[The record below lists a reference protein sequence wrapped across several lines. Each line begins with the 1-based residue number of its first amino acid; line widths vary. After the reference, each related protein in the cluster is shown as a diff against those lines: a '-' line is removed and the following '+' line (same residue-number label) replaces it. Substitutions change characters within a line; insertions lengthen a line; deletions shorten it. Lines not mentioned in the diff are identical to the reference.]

1 MCRIIRSAVALRSW
15 SGRLEEALQK
25 IHGKGLISGIMDPI
39 ERVRKIVNA
48 ISGMS
53 DADFN
58 LSMGYW
64 QKKTY
69 KKGEFYNEYKN
80 VCRYLGF
87 VLTGVFRIYK
97 FLDSSGVE
105 KNMQFF
111 TNDQFMT
118 SFKSFFSQEACEYY
132 TESMTESDI
141 LYIHYDHL
149 QHLYK
154 TSPAWERFGRIFA
167 ESVLYAVMNST
178 EAVLFKSPEDRYA
191 ELISIHPDICNAVP
205 LYHIASYLGIEGPSL
220 SRIRKRMAAR
230 EL

>member
-1 MCRIIRSAVALRSW
+1 MA
-15 SGRLEEALQK
+15 
-25 IHGKGLISGIMDPI
+25 PI
-39 ERVRKIVNA
+39 ERLRKMVGD

-53 DADFN
+53 REDFD
-58 LSMGYW
+58 LSIDYW
-64 QKKTY
+64 QFKTY

-80 VCRYLGF
+80 VCKYVGF

-97 FLDSSGVE
+97 FLDQSGVE

-118 SFKSFFSQEACEYY
+118 SFKSFFSQESCEYY

-149 QHLYK
+149 QYLYK
-154 TSPAWERFGRIFA
+154 TSHAWERFGRIFA
-167 ESVLYAVMNST
+167 QSILHAVMNDT
-178 EAVLFKSPEDRYA
+178 EAILFKSPEDRYT
-191 ELISIHPDICNAVP
+191 ELISTHPHILKSIP

-220 SRIRKRMAAR
+220 SRIRKRMA
-230 EL
+230 LKDL

>member
-1 MCRIIRSAVALRSW
+1 M
-15 SGRLEEALQK
+15 E
-25 IHGKGLISGIMDPI
+25 PI
-39 ERVRKIVNA
+39 ERLRNIVVG

-53 DADFN
+53 PADFD
-58 LSMGYW
+58 LSTNYW
-64 QKKTY
+64 RSTTY

-80 VCRYLGF
+80 VCRYLAF

-97 FLDSSGVE
+97 FLDQEGIE

-118 SFKSFFSQEACEYY
+118 SFKSFFNQEACEYY

-149 QHLYK
+149 QLLYK

-167 ESVLYAVMNST
+167 ESVLRAVLDNT
-178 EAVLFKSPEDRYA
+178 EAFMFRSPEDRYK
-191 ELISIHPDICNAVP
+191 ELINVHPDICNSVP

-220 SRIRKRMAAR
+220 SRIRKRMA
-230 EL
+230 LKDQ